1 MRQSAAWRAF
11 KRNAAEQSLDEAQI
25 RSAPSLAVEAA
36 SVLRQAEAPEFI
48 NPVLPGSLEEL
59 ANALETSGD
68 TSPPDV
74 IDAGKELLAADV
86 IESVN
91 NTLKRIAEVALAA
104 AAVSR
109 RAGGA
114 LSGVAGDYAKRFG
127 GGFEKAARRQAPKDG
142 EKAFKWLRR
151 LAITGV
157 AGGAGAGAFA
167 QLAQLIAK
175 YPEAFGWLE
184 RVLHY
189 IK

>member
-1 MRQSAAWRAF
+1 
-11 KRNAAEQSLDEAQI
+11 
-25 RSAPSLAVEAA
+25 
-36 SVLRQAEAPEFI
+36 
-48 NPVLPGSLEEL
+48 
-59 ANALETSGD
+59 
-68 TSPPDV
+68 
-74 IDAGKELLAADV
+74 
-86 IESVN
+86 
-91 NTLKRIAEVALAA
+91 LKRIAEVALAA